1 MELPTL
7 KIDRAQALSELA
19 TVSKTNRHRS
29 GLILT
34 GSEAWCLDAA
44 RDIYSGSDMGS
55 ARLWIGTHPMTGFD
69 AVAAKKAHQV
79 LGQTYDVV
87 VFNGRSG
94 FDVDALGAVSGTI
107 RGGGQLCLL
116 MPPFAHWSTYAD
128 PVRTR
133 FTAFGYSETDIKP
146 RWFSHLQRSIA
157 ESTGVL
163 MLDQTGVVRGRLPR
177 LQREPETD
185 TELNDADCV
194 TSDQVD
200 AVEAVIRAATGQR
213 RKPAILISDRGRG
226 KSAALGIAAAR
237 LLRQGRGRIV
247 VTGPQRETVTTLL
260 DHAARLL
267 PEARRSKNRLRWCN
281 SSIEFLAPDRISDR
295 TADDTMVMI
304 DEAAAIPLPLLTAVV
319 KNSSRLALATTVHGY
334 EGTGRGFE
342 LRFGPLL
349 SSQMRGERRVTLI
362 TPVRWAAGDPLER
375 FIFRALMLDA
385 GATTSADRPID
396 PTRGFHTERLD
407 RHALVQ
413 NRNRLDQLF
422 GLLVASHYRTRPSDL
437 RYLLD
442 APGVSVYG
450 VCCQSAIV
458 GAALVVRE
466 GGLAADLARDV
477 IRGRRR
483 PRGHLLP
490 VSIGTHLGIETAPQ
504 LTYQRIV
511 RIAVR
516 PELRRQGLGSRL
528 INCIAKDAHQTGHD
542 CLGVSFAADLELVDF
557 WSKAAMQ
564 PIRLGVTQGKSS
576 GANALLML
584 TGLTT
589 AGEYLT
595 RRAAH
600 LFSRRLPDQL
610 ADPLRKADPSLV
622 LCLLNKG
629 LKAKSPDP
637 DELLTASAFAAGQRG
652 YAECVAEL
660 VTVSYHLL
668 TDQLAGPQDKTGA
681 LCLVLKVLQ
690 KRSWADCAA
699 VLGLAGRNDVTALLQ
714 RTISTYCEAAK
725 TPTTTCAYGS
735 PGSVRT

>member
-55 ARLWIGTHPMTGFD
+55 ARLWIGTHPMTGFA

-116 MPPFAHWSTYAD
+116 MPSFAHWSTYAD

-163 MLDQTGVVRGRLPR
+163 MLDQTGAVRGRLPR

-342 LRFGPLL
+342 LRFGSLL

-557 WSKAAMQ
+557 WSKVAMQ

>member
-116 MPPFAHWSTYAD
+116 MPSFAHWSTYAD

-396 PTRGFHTERLD
+396 PTHGFHTERLD

-542 CLGVSFAADLELVDF
+542 CLGVSFAADF

-668 TDQLAGPQDKTGA
+668 TNQLAGLQDETGA

>member
-116 MPPFAHWSTYAD
+116 MPPFAHWSTFAD

-163 MLDQTGVVRGRLPR
+163 MLDQTGAVRGRLPR

-396 PTRGFHTERLD
+396 PTHGFHTERLD

>member
-163 MLDQTGVVRGRLPR
+163 MLDQTGAVRGRLPR

>member
-163 MLDQTGVVRGRLPR
+163 MLDQTGAVRGRLPR

-629 LKAKSPDP
+629 LQAKSPDP

>member
-116 MPPFAHWSTYAD
+116 MPSFAHWSTYAD

-407 RHALVQ
+407 RHALGQ

>member
-116 MPPFAHWSTYAD
+116 MPSFAHWSTYAD

-163 MLDQTGVVRGRLPR
+163 MLDQTGAVRGRLPR

-396 PTRGFHTERLD
+396 PTHGFHTERLD

-629 LKAKSPDP
+629 LQAKSPDP
-637 DELLTASAFAAGQRG
+637 AELLTASAFAAGQRG

>member
-116 MPPFAHWSTYAD
+116 MPPFAHWSTFAD

-564 PIRLGVTQGKSS
+564 PIRLGVTQGKTS

-668 TDQLAGPQDKTGA
+668 TDQLAGLQDETGA

>member
-69 AVAAKKAHQV
+69 AVAAKKVHQV

-116 MPPFAHWSTYAD
+116 MPSFAHWSTYAD

-163 MLDQTGVVRGRLPR
+163 MLDQTGAVRGRLPR

-267 PEARRSKNRLRWCN
+267 PEARQSKNRLRWCN

>member
-69 AVAAKKAHQV
+69 AVAAKKVHQV

-163 MLDQTGVVRGRLPR
+163 MLDQTGAVRGRLPR

>member
-116 MPPFAHWSTYAD
+116 MPPFAHWSTFAD

>member
-69 AVAAKKAHQV
+69 AVAAKKVHQV

-116 MPPFAHWSTYAD
+116 MPSFAHWSTYAD

-396 PTRGFHTERLD
+396 PTHGFHTERLD

>member
-668 TDQLAGPQDKTGA
+668 TEQLAGPQDKTGA

>member
-107 RGGGQLCLL
+107 RGGGELCLL

-396 PTRGFHTERLD
+396 PTHGFHTERLD

-668 TDQLAGPQDKTGA
+668 TNQPAGLQDETGA

>member
-557 WSKAAMQ
+557 WSKVAMQ
-564 PIRLGVTQGKSS
+564 PIRLGVTQGKTS

-629 LKAKSPDP
+629 LQAKSPDP

>member
-396 PTRGFHTERLD
+396 PTHGFHTERLD

-557 WSKAAMQ
+557 WSKVAMQ
-564 PIRLGVTQGKSS
+564 PIRLGVTQGKTS

>member
-396 PTRGFHTERLD
+396 PTHGFHTERLD

-629 LKAKSPDP
+629 LQAKSPDP

-668 TDQLAGPQDKTGA
+668 TDQLTGPQDKTGA

>member
-396 PTRGFHTERLD
+396 PTHGFHTERLD

-668 TDQLAGPQDKTGA
+668 TNQLAGLQDETGA

>member
-267 PEARRSKNRLRWCN
+267 PEARQSKNRLRWCN

-564 PIRLGVTQGKSS
+564 PIRLGVTQGKTS

>member
-69 AVAAKKAHQV
+69 AVAAKKVHQV

-116 MPPFAHWSTYAD
+116 MPPFAHWSTFAD

-396 PTRGFHTERLD
+396 PTHGFHTERLD

-629 LKAKSPDP
+629 LQAKSPDP

>member
-116 MPPFAHWSTYAD
+116 MPSFAHWSTYAD

-342 LRFGPLL
+342 LRFGSLL

>member
-29 GLILT
+29 ALILA
-34 GSEAWCLDAA
+34 GSEAWCLDSTW
-44 RDIYSGSDMGS
+44 DIYSGSDMGS
-55 ARLWIGTHPMTGFD
+55 ARLWIGTHAMTGFD

-87 VFNGRSG
+87 VFNSRSG

-116 MPPFAHWSTYAD
+116 MPPIAHWSTYTD

-133 FTAFGYSETDIKP
+133 FTAFGYSESDIKS

-163 MLDQTGVVRGRLPR
+163 ILDQSGEVRGRLPT
-177 LQREPETD
+177 LKREPEAD
-185 TELNDADCV
+185 TELNDADCI

-200 AVEAVIRAATGQR
+200 AVKAVIQAATGQR

-237 LLRQGRGRIV
+237 LLREGRDRIV

-260 DHAARLL
+260 DHAGRLL
-267 PEARRSKNRLRWCN
+267 PEARRSQSLLRWRD
-281 SSIEFLAPDRISDR
+281 SSIEFLAPDRISGR
-295 TADDTMVMI
+295 TVDDTMVMI

-319 KNSSRLALATTVHGY
+319 KNCSRLALATTVHGY

-349 SSQMRGERRVTLI
+349 SSQTRGERRVTLT

-385 GATTSADRPID
+385 GATTSLDRPVD
-396 PTRGFHTERLD
+396 LTSDFHTERLD
-407 RHALVQ
+407 RHALVE

-422 GLLVASHYRTRPSDL
+422 GLLVTSHYRTRPSDL

-450 VCCQSAIV
+450 VCCRSTIV

-466 GGLAADLARDV
+466 GGLATGLARDV

-490 VSIGTHLGIETAPQ
+490 VAIGTHLGIETAPQ

-528 INCIAKDAHQTGHD
+528 INCIAQGAHQAGDD
-542 CLGVSFAADLELVDF
+542 CLGVSFAADPELVDF

-564 PIRLGVTQGKSS
+564 PIRLGVTQGKTS

-584 TGLTT
+584 TGLST
-589 AGEYLT
+589 AGVQLT
-595 RRAAH
+595 CRAAH
-600 LFSRRLPDQL
+600 LFGRRLPDQL

-629 LKAKSPDP
+629 LKAKPPDP

-668 TDQLAGPQDKTGA
+668 TDQLIGPSDETGA

-690 KRSWADCAA
+690 KRSWAESAA
-699 VLGLAGRNDVTALLQ
+699 VLGLTGRAEVTELLQ
-714 RTISTYCEAAK
+714 RTIRTYCEAAK
-725 TPTTTCAYGS
+725 LSTARCAHGS
-735 PGSVRT
+735 ADT

>member
-385 GATTSADRPID
+385 GATTLADRPID

-528 INCIAKDAHQTGHD
+528 INCIAKDAHQTGLD

>member
-116 MPPFAHWSTYAD
+116 MPPFADWSTYAD

-528 INCIAKDAHQTGHD
+528 INCIAKDAHQTGLD

-557 WSKAAMQ
+557 WSKVAMQ

>member
-69 AVAAKKAHQV
+69 AVAAKKVHQV

-116 MPPFAHWSTYAD
+116 MPPFAHWSTFAD

>member
-116 MPPFAHWSTYAD
+116 MPSFAHWSTYAD

-396 PTRGFHTERLD
+396 PTHGFHTERLD

-629 LKAKSPDP
+629 LQAKSPDP

-668 TDQLAGPQDKTGA
+668 TDQLAGPQDKSGA

>member
-69 AVAAKKAHQV
+69 AVAAKKVHQV

-116 MPPFAHWSTYAD
+116 MPSFAHWSTYAD

-267 PEARRSKNRLRWCN
+267 PEARQSKNRLRWCN

-450 VCCQSAIV
+450 VCCQSVIV

>member
-69 AVAAKKAHQV
+69 AVAAKKVHQV

-116 MPPFAHWSTYAD
+116 MPSFAHWSTYAD

-163 MLDQTGVVRGRLPR
+163 MLDQTGAVRGRLPR

-267 PEARRSKNRLRWCN
+267 PEARQSKNRLRWCN

-342 LRFGPLL
+342 LRFGSLL

-396 PTRGFHTERLD
+396 PTHGFHTERLD

>member
-116 MPPFAHWSTYAD
+116 MPSFAHWSTYAD

-267 PEARRSKNRLRWCN
+267 PEARQSKNRLRWCN

-396 PTRGFHTERLD
+396 PTHGFHTERLD

-557 WSKAAMQ
+557 WSKVAMQ
-564 PIRLGVTQGKSS
+564 PIRLGVTQGKTS

-668 TDQLAGPQDKTGA
+668 TNQLAGPQDKTGA

>member
-396 PTRGFHTERLD
+396 PTHGFHTERLD

-557 WSKAAMQ
+557 WSKVAMQ

>member
-116 MPPFAHWSTYAD
+116 MPSFAHWSTYAD

-267 PEARRSKNRLRWCN
+267 PEARQSKNRLRWCN

-528 INCIAKDAHQTGHD
+528 INCIAKDAHQTGLD

-557 WSKAAMQ
+557 WSKVAMQ

>member
-1 MELPTL
+1 
-7 KIDRAQALSELA
+7 
-19 TVSKTNRHRS
+19 
-29 GLILT
+29 
-34 GSEAWCLDAA
+34 
-44 RDIYSGSDMGS
+44 
-55 ARLWIGTHPMTGFD
+55 
-69 AVAAKKAHQV
+69 
-79 LGQTYDVV
+79 
-87 VFNGRSG
+87 

-116 MPPFAHWSTYAD
+116 MPSFAHWSTYAD

-396 PTRGFHTERLD
+396 PTHGFHTERLD

>member
-629 LKAKSPDP
+629 LQAKSPDP

-668 TDQLAGPQDKTGA
+668 TNQLAGLQDETGA

>member
-69 AVAAKKAHQV
+69 AVAAKKVHQV

-116 MPPFAHWSTYAD
+116 MPSFAHWSTYAD

-163 MLDQTGVVRGRLPR
+163 MLDQTGAVRGRLPR

-396 PTRGFHTERLD
+396 PTRGFHAERLD

-629 LKAKSPDP
+629 LQAKSPDP

>member
-116 MPPFAHWSTYAD
+116 MPPFAHWSTFAD

-396 PTRGFHTERLD
+396 PTHGFHTERLD

>member
-69 AVAAKKAHQV
+69 AVAAKKVHQV

-528 INCIAKDAHQTGHD
+528 INCIAKDAHQTGLD

-557 WSKAAMQ
+557 WSKVAMQ

>member
-557 WSKAAMQ
+557 WSKVAMQ
-564 PIRLGVTQGKSS
+564 PIRLGVTQGKTS

>member
-116 MPPFAHWSTYAD
+116 MPSFAHWSTYAD

-267 PEARRSKNRLRWCN
+267 PEARQSKNRLRWCN

-528 INCIAKDAHQTGHD
+528 INCIAKDAHQTGLD

-557 WSKAAMQ
+557 WSKVAMQ
-564 PIRLGVTQGKSS
+564 PIRLGVTQGKTS

-629 LKAKSPDP
+629 LKTKSPDP

>member
-69 AVAAKKAHQV
+69 AVAAKKVHQV

-163 MLDQTGVVRGRLPR
+163 MLDQTGAVRGRLPR

-528 INCIAKDAHQTGHD
+528 INCIAKDAHQTGLD